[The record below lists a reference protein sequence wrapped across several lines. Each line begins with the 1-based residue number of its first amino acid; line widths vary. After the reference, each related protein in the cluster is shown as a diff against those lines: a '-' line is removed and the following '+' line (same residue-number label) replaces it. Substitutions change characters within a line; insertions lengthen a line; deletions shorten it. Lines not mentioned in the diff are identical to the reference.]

1 MKKDC
6 APCQFKSVFSD
17 FLYNY
22 LNINDL
28 KEHLAIFSGQ

>member
-6 APCQFKSVFSD
+6 APCQFKSVLSD

-28 KEHLAIFSGQ
+28 KKTLSDF

>member
-6 APCQFKSVFSD
+6 APCQFKSVLSD

-22 LNINDL
+22 LNINNL
-28 KEHLAIFSGQ
+28 KERLAIFSGQ

>member
-6 APCQFKSVFSD
+6 APCQFKSVLSD

-22 LNINDL
+22 LNINDIKKTL
-28 KEHLAIFSGQ
+28 SDF